1 MVKFIKKNN
10 SKGRRV
16 SYLSAIKIFHSYS
29 NNKNKAVVIKIAPKR
44 VKSSFKSDYIAVGYD
59 ENNVNRLY
67 FVPADSRNGFSC
79 YYIEKEEWYKVQIV
93 KPKERIPNIENFN
106 GGYTLHYDEQEWAY
120 YIDNEKRF
128 TM

>member
-10 SKGRRV
+10 SKGRKV
-16 SYLSAIKIFHSYS
+16 SNISDIKIAHSRG
-29 NNKNKAVVIKIAPKR
+29 NNKNPIVVIKVAPER
-44 VKSSFKSDYIAVGYD
+44 IKSSFKSDYIAVGYD

-67 FVPADSRNGFSC
+67 FAPADSLNGFACCHS
-79 YYIEKEEWYKVQIV
+79 EREEWYKVQIS

-106 GGYTLHYDEQEWAY
+106 GGYTLHYDEQEGAY